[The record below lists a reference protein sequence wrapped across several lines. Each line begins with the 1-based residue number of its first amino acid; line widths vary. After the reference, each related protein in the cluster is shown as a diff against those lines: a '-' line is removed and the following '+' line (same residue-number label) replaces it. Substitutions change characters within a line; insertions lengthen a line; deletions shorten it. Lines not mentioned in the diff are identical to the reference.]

1 MAADKKA
8 APAAAKST
16 PAIPPAPHSSAKTA
30 TTVAV
35 ERTAHGFRRKIVG
48 KVVKA
53 KMEKTVVVECINSS
67 KDRLYGKYVRTRT
80 RHKAHDETNQYK
92 LGDQVEIQEHS
103 PISRDKR
110 FIVVRLIKKFVEE

>member
-16 PAIPPAPHSSAKTA
+16 PAVPPAPKST

-35 ERTAHGFRRKIVG
+35 ERTAHGFRRKMTG

-53 KMEKTVVVECINSS
+53 KMQKTVVVECINSS
-67 KDRLYGKYVRTRT
+67 KDRLYGKYVKTRT
-80 RHKAHDETNQYK
+80 RYKAHDETNQFK
-92 LGDQVEIQEHS
+92 VGDHVEIQEHS

-110 FIVVRLIKKFVEE
+110 FIVVRLIKQFVEE